1 MMNMMI
7 ISVLKRV
14 IIIII
19 RVMII
24 TVLKRV
30 SAEA

>member
-1 MMNMMI
+1 MMNMKI
-7 ISVLKRV
+7 ITVLKRV

-19 RVMII
+19 QVMII